1 MRPCKKSPI
10 FERIQWAHTLAIVVA
25 AALSFSA
32 CATPVGVVRVDP
44 RRVYEQ
50 LSASALSTGEPSS
63 FSVIVLK
70 RLNLYEKF
78 NAAPEETLQHLHQG
92 LPANNDEDRLFALA
106 ELCLVH
112 AAHSGER
119 SYYLAAAVLGMS
131 RL

>member
-1 MRPCKKSPI
+1 VLLANPI
-10 FERIQWAHTLAIVVA
+10 RNTADATVQKVSNFRTNSIATHIGVLIA

-70 RLNLYEKF
+70 REKF

-92 LPANNDEDRLFALA
+92 LPANNDKTAFLLLPNSRPPRYCWPFQ
-106 ELCLVH
+106 LVD
-112 AAHSGER
+112 
-119 SYYLAAAVLGMS
+119 L
-131 RL
+131 